1 MEQSRFE
8 PCKPFLK
15 RAGNLTDPKSYFEIK
30 VLGKVGSV
38 LTSHEVHFVALAENL
53 TATVSKLWELPSLV
67 ENKTA

>member
-15 RAGNLTDPKSYFEIK
+15 RPGNLMGPKSYFEIE

-38 LTSHEVHFVALAENL
+38 LTSYEVHFVALAENL
-53 TATVSKLWELPSLV
+53 F
-67 ENKTA
+67 